1 MKKNGGHRIVVREY
15 LAVPGKDG
23 FAGTVAADYRLK
35 DSSVSVSVHEPD
47 MFWVNM
53 GLSAAIDCGDIR
65 VEGTVTSFSWDGE
78 RPRRR
83 SYDYTFTVTDSRKPS
98 WKSYLKNED
107 PECLTPYCYR
117 TTLLIDGREWTRKY
131 IESHLAEFRAAMEN
145 LRTDIVLEGI
155 DDA

>member
-1 MKKNGGHRIVVREY
+1 MKKGTKHRIVVREY
-15 LAVPGKDG
+15 LAVPGKDR
-23 FAGTVAADYRLK
+23 FTGTVVADYRLK

-47 MFWVNM
+47 TFWVKM
-53 GLSAAIDCGDIR
+53 GFPAIRDLDQDIR

-83 SYDYTFTVTDSRKPS
+83 SYVYTFTLADKRKPS

-117 TTLLIDGREWTRKY
+117 TTLLVDGREWTQKY
-131 IESHLAEFRAAMEN
+131 IETHIAEFRAAVEN
-145 LRTDIVLEGI
+145 LRTDIAMEWI
-155 DDA
+155 DA